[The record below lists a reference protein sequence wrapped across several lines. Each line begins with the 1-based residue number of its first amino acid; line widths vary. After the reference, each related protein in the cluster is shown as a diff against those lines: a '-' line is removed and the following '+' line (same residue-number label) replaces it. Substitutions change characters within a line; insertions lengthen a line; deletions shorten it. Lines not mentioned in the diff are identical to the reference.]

1 MAELGLH
8 KALAGIYVLHGVD
21 VAALD
26 TIVQLTAEGYEG
38 PDVGGLDVMA
48 PGPGGDAWLLLGR
61 WMDCFADEVQVGAGI
76 VLARLRDAV
85 NTVNAGVVRVRGEAT
100 VVVPS
105 PYQIEVVPWAIVHGA
120 VAEGISQAR
129 WLSWRTE
136 VFPHLPSWIG
146 MHMGAPHWLG
156 IGVRLE
162 EGRIEQV
169 TPYVRLDLR
178 ADGTVMLTGVAEDEV
193 LRAWVPALKTAIE
206 L

>member
-8 KALAGIYVLHGVD
+8 GALAGIYVLRGAD

-26 TIVQLTAEGYEG
+26 TIVQVTAEGYEG

-48 PGPGGDAWLLLGR
+48 PGAGSDVWLLLGR

-85 NTVNAGVVRVRGEAT
+85 SMVNAGTLRVRGEAT

-120 VAEGISQAR
+120 VAEGISQASWSH
-129 WLSWRTE
+129 WLHD

-156 IGVRLE
+156 VGVRLE
-162 EGRIEQV
+162 EGQIEQV
-169 TPYVRLDLR
+169 TPYVRLDRR
-178 ADGTVMLTGVAEDEV
+178 ADGTVLLTGVAEDAV
-193 LRAWVPALKTAIE
+193 LRAWIPLLKAAIGV
-206 L
+206 